1 MSQSNNTHGPVDAAA
16 TALLEVRNLTIELPA
31 SGDRRHAVEGLSF
44 DVRENEIVCL
54 VGESGSGKS
63 MTAHGILGLLPH
75 RVNIDPASSIRCDG
89 TELTRLD
96 AHGMRQW
103 RGGRIGM
110 VFQEPMSA
118 LNPLQRIGRQVQEAL
133 VLHEPGIGSEGAQAR
148 VLDALAAVGLPDPAQ
163 AARAYPFQLSGGQRQ
178 RVMIAMAII
187 NGPRLLLA
195 DEPTTA
201 LDVTTQKQIL
211 ELVKRMQAERRMGIL
226 FITHDIGVVADIAD
240 HVVVMRHGKLVE
252 AGRRD
257 DVLLRPREA
266 YTRALVDSLPGRKPL
281 HQPLAAARAQPLL
294 RVEALN
300 KTFVS
305 GGGWFS
311 KPRRVVAA
319 QDLALDVEQGRT
331 LAVVGESG
339 SGKSTLGRMILR
351 LIEPDRGRILFDGRD
366 VLSLDAAGRAAYRKD
381 VQIIFQDPFA
391 SLNPRQKVGQAIS
404 RGPIV
409 HGTSPQEARR
419 QAAAL
424 LERVGLNASAA
435 NRFPHEFSGGQRQRI
450 AIARALALKPR
461 LLIADEAVS
470 ALDVSIQAQ
479 ILALLAELKKEFGL
493 TMMFITHDLRV
504 AGEIA
509 DEVIVMSRGRIVERG
524 TPRDVLGQPRDA
536 YTRQLVDSI
545 AGASFLGRLAAAAA

>member
-1 MSQSNNTHGPVDAAA
+1 MSQANDMQAHTQAAQ
-16 TALLEVRNLTIELPA
+16 ALLEVRDLNIALPA
-31 SGDRRHAVEGLSF
+31 SGDRRFAVEGLGF

-63 MTAHGILGLLPH
+63 MTAHAILGLLPP
-75 RVNIDPASSIRCDG
+75 RVAIDPASAIRCDG
-89 TELTRLD
+89 VDLTRLD
-96 AHGMRQW
+96 EARMRQW

-118 LNPLQRIGRQVQEAL
+118 LNPLQRVGAQVREAL
-133 VLHEPGIGSEGAQAR
+133 LLHEPGVAPGAAQQR
-148 VLDALAAVGLPDPAQ
+148 VIDALASVGLPDPPQ
-163 AARAYPFQLSGGQRQ
+163 VCRAYPFQLSGGQRQ

-211 ELVKRMQAERRMGIL
+211 ELIKRMQAERRMGIL

-240 HVVVMRHGKLVE
+240 QVVVMRHGKVVE
-252 AGRRD
+252 AGPRD

-266 YTRALVDSLPGRKPL
+266 YTRALVDALPGRKPL
-281 HQPLAAARAQPLL
+281 QPPPAAEPAQPLL
-294 RVEALN
+294 RVEGLC

-305 GGGWFS
+305 GGGLFS
-311 KPRRVVAA
+311 KARRVVAA
-319 QDLALDVEQGRT
+319 QDLALDVQPGRT

-339 SGKSTLGRMILR
+339 SGKSTLGRMIMR
-351 LIEPDRGRILFDGRD
+351 LVEPDQGRILFEGRD
-366 VLSLDAAGRAAYRKD
+366 IVGLAPAELAAYRKD
-381 VQIIFQDPFA
+381 AQIVFQDPFA
-391 SLNPRQKVGQAIS
+391 SLNPRQKVGEAIA
-404 RGPIV
+404 RGPII
-409 HGTSPQEARR
+409 HGTDPREARR

-424 LERVGLNASAA
+424 LERVGLSAGAAS
-435 NRFPHEFSGGQRQRI
+435 RFPHEFSGGQRQRI
-450 AIARALALKPR
+450 SIARALALKPR

-479 ILALLAELKKEFGL
+479 ILRLLAELKQEFGL

-524 TPRDVLGQPRDA
+524 LPGQVLGQPRDP
-536 YTRQLVDSI
+536 YTRQLVESI
-545 AGASFLGRLAAAAA
+545 AGASFLGGLAQAAT